1 MVLASRIA
9 MKRIRQV
16 LYATD
21 FSPTSRRA
29 RDTAIGLAKL
39 GHARITILFVLA
51 PVILVPGQYVD
62 AETMLALE
70 NRARELGKQ
79 ELAVLATRARKA
91 GVRAAVLLREGD
103 PPDQIV
109 RVARSTKADF
119 IVMGT
124 HGRRGLPKLFL
135 GSVAG
140 RVVTAAPCPVV
151 TVRGK

>member
-1 MVLASRIA
+1 

-21 FSPTSRRA
+21 FSQASRRA
-29 RDTAIGLAKL
+29 HDTAIGLAKL

-51 PVILVPGQYVD
+51 PVLLMPGQYVD
-62 AETMLALE
+62 AETMVALE
-70 NRARELGKQ
+70 NRARELSRQ
-79 ELAVLATRARKA
+79 QLAVLAARARKA
-91 GVRAAVLLREGD
+91 GVRVSVLLREGY

-109 RVARSTKADF
+109 RAARSTKADL

-135 GSVAG
+135 GSVAE
-140 RVVTAAPCPVV
+140 RVVAAAPCPVV

>member
-1 MVLASRIA
+1 
-9 MKRIRQV
+9 MKRIHQV

-29 RDTAIGLAKL
+29 HDTAIALAKL
-39 GHARITILFVLA
+39 AHARITILFVLA

-62 AETMLALE
+62 AQTMVALQ
-70 NRARELGKQ
+70 NRARELSKQ
-79 ELAVLATRARKA
+79 QLAVLATRARKA
-91 GVRAAVLLREGD
+91 GVRVAVLLREGD

-109 RVARSTKADF
+109 RVARSKKADL

-140 RVVTAAPCPVV
+140 RVVAAAPCPVV